1 MLQVGAAEEEELNFS
16 EELGSL
22 FIADDLLSS
31 LIILKV
37 FAFCPVERLVHSRFF
52 LQSKV

>member
-1 MLQVGAAEEEELNFS
+1 VGATEEEEEELNLS

-22 FIADDLLSS
+22 LIVDDLLSS

-37 FAFCPVERLVHSRFF
+37 FVCFPS
-52 LQSKV
+52 S